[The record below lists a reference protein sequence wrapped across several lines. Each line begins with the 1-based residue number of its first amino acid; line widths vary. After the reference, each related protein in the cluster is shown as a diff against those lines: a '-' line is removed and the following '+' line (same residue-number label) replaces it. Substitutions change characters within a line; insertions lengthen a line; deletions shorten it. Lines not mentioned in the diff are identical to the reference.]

1 MDVLEQFIRNISY
14 KFSKGYPDLSDKADM
29 ALLENELSKL
39 GIDLKELFLSSHY
52 KDRKKERSN
61 ITDIPNLT
69 PEMVGDKNLQEVKS
83 MIISNIEQELLK
95 RLARIETL
103 KNIPISFQEIVVY
116 KVLKPVLISD
126 NKKYDLNF
134 TTESYKNDVK
144 KLSTNSYYF
153 VIIREDSLVTLMGSG
168 KDDLE
173 LEKQVIDH
181 EKNEDRP
188 IKPIKILTLNNFE
201 YSTTLDGPKQG
212 TQDTIN
218 PLDLPY
224 KIKTSYRVGSDFTH
238 KDYGTGKIVAAAS
251 AGTRAGEPDSRGM
264 VEWIEVDFG
273 KPYVSGGQ
281 YKTTRTIKNIYTS
294 LSPSLG
300 IAKAA
305 E

>member
-14 KFSKGYPDLSDKADM
+14 KFPKGYPDLSDKADM

-39 GIDLKELFLSSHY
+39 GINLKELSLTKHY

-61 ITDIPNLT
+61 IIDIPNLP
-69 PEMVGDKNLQEVKS
+69 PEMVGDKNLQEVKDL
-83 MIISNIEQELLK
+83 IISNTEQELLK

-116 KVLKPVLISD
+116 RVLKPVLIFD

-134 TTESYKNDVK
+134 TTESSKNDVK

-153 VIIREDSLVTLMGSG
+153 VIIREDSLITLMGSG

-188 IKPIKILTLNNFE
+188 IKPIKILTLSDFE
-201 YSTTLDGPKQG
+201 YPTILDDSNQTPQNK
-212 TQDTIN
+212 IN
-218 PLDLPY
+218 PLNLPY
-224 KIKTSYRVGSDFTH
+224 IVKKSYLPRSKFTH
-238 KDYGTGKIVAAAS
+238 KDYGTGKIVSAAS
-251 AGTRAGEPDSRGM
+251 SDMGTGEPDRRGK
-264 VEWIEVDFG
+264 VDWIEVDFG
-273 KPYVSGGQ
+273 KEYVSGGQ
-281 YKTTRTIKNIYTS
+281 LKKTRTIKNLYTS
-294 LSPSLG
+294 SSPDLDMG
-300 IAKAA
+300 
-305 E
+305 ETE